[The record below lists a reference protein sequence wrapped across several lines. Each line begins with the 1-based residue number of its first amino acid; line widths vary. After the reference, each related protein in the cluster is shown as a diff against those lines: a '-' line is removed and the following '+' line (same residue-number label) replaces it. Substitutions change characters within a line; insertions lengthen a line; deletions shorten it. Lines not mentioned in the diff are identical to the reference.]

1 MTFIE
6 SIKNSSNEITLKKI
20 GAPIPELL
28 ITDQPCLNIA
38 FLDVETTGLDKKNN
52 EIIELAIKTIKVEKL
67 SAKIVSIEGEYE
79 SFNDPNIDIPSEIT
93 SLTGISNTMVKDEKI
108 NWQRIDQLITE
119 SDIIIAHNAGFDR
132 SFIDRYSLISAK
144 KIWACSVNDIDWL
157 KRGFTSSKQELLCYW
172 HGFYFEPHRAM
183 NDVDA
188 LINLLTHRYYKNHR
202 PLHELIENCTKSSYT
217 IFAENFPY
225 NQEKKD
231 IIKGYKYKWNPD
243 IKIWYKN
250 IKHNEL
256 EIEKE
261 KLTSAIYDKIFRGRI
276 EKIDPRDKYKSL

>member
-6 SIKNSSNEITLKKI
+6 SIKNPSNEITLKKI

-28 ITDQPCLNIA
+28 ITDQHCLNIA
-38 FLDVETTGLDKKNN
+38 FLDVETTGLDKKND
-52 EIIELAIKTIKVEKL
+52 EIIELAIKTIKIEKL

-79 SFNDPNIDIPSEIT
+79 SFNDPNIDIPTEIS
-93 SLTGISNTMVKDEKI
+93 SLTGISNIMVKGEKI
-108 NWQRIDQLITE
+108 NWKRIDQLITE

-132 SFIDRYSLISAK
+132 SFIDRYSSISTK

-172 HGFYFEPHRAM
+172 HGFYFEAHRAM

-188 LINLLTHRYYKNHR
+188 LINLLTHQHYENHR
-202 PLHELIENCTKSSYT
+202 PLYELIENSTKSSYI

-250 IKHNEL
+250 IKENEL
-256 EIEKE
+256 EIEKD
-261 KLTSAIYDKIFRGRI
+261 KLTSVIYNKVFQGRI